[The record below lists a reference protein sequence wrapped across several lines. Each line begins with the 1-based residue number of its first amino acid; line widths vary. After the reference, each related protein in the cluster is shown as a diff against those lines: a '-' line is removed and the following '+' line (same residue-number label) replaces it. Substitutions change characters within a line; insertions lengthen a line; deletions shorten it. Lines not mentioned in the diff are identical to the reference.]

1 MIRRNR
7 YGRQI
12 RYSRYRPA
20 ETWEEL
26 GLIGDSLRFTDDD
39 IVTKQAIGY
48 TKELCNV
55 TCPMDIAVVY
65 SMLHEGEG
73 ADITSNQLVNAH
85 TRLASLYESGV
96 VADGFYVGDR
106 EKDCDGYAWINNI
119 QGYTA
124 FAPIDTSKAAEIIKT
139 LHEDNAS
146 EEMWSVLFGFNSYHD
161 DWNREEGEGVDSLYI
176 YSHWRVTD
184 ETNDIFTKFAKKYPD
199 FVTGTQWTSNNKY
212 NEVRHHLKGTD
223 YEGRIASSGY
233 CHHEHDKCQTH
244 NPDWQRGWVFHESLK
259 PLYKNEVVSSYG
271 SYDAH
276 ISASDTTLIPFSDHQ
291 RKLVQEVNDK
301 VVTRLISKSLTR
313 MEKRGV
319 VKQTSYGRGRTFQW
333 IAWEWL
339 QQIQNRILASNAK
352 QRKLGDKVNG
362 WEYTKGTVT
371 ESYGME
377 ICDHDW
383 KPVTPVHYYKVRIN
397 IPKQHHWYD
406 GRIDYNYEDM
416 PVIFYHENDAQAYCD
431 HLNNQD
437 LSWNGGTKMFKTI
450 DADFNEVYNM
460 PSFEVVQ
467 TGISISVD
475 GTAMI
480 EDYLEPIELYK
491 RLQQGGEDEYKSL
504 VQTLRSTPKRL
515 TITKV
520 MA

>member
-96 VADGFYVGDR
+96 VADGFAIVEQ
-106 EKDCDGYAWINNI
+106 EKDCDGYYSDKHGNSL
-119 QGYTA
+119 
-124 FAPIDTSKAAEIIKT
+124 APINQTKLAKIPKT
-139 LHEDNAS
+139 LHEDNAP
-146 EEMWSVLFGFNSYHD
+146 EEMWRALFGYRTHHTYNYYSNISKDEQHKYIDSY
-161 DWNREEGEGVDSLYI
+161 Y
-176 YSHWRVTD
+176 YVTD
-184 ETNDIFTKFAKKYPD
+184 SELELFDMFAKQYPQ
-199 FVTGTQWTSNNKY
+199 FVEGTQWRKNRMGNRLQIL
-212 NEVRHHLKGTD
+212 EGTP
-223 YEGRIASSGY
+223 YEGRLKGKGY
-233 CHHEHDKCQTH
+233 CYHVHNECQTH
-244 NPDWQRGWVFHESLK
+244 TPKWEREWVFQESLE
-259 PLYKNEVVSSYG
+259 PLYHNKVVSSYG
-271 SYDAH
+271 SYDTH
-276 ISASDTTLIPFSDHQ
+276 ISAGDTTLLRFSEHQ

-383 KPVTPVHYYKVRIN
+383 KPVTPIHYYKVRIS
-397 IPKQHHWYD
+397 IPKKHWHYT
-406 GRIDYNYEDM
+406 RVDYEYEEM

-460 PSFEVVQ
+460 LSFEVEQ
-467 TGISISVD
+467 NDIDISVD

-504 VQTLRSTPKRL
+504 KQSLRKVPSKL

-520 MA
+520 IAA

>member
-1 MIRRNR
+1 MITRNR

-12 RYSRYRPA
+12 RFSRYRPA
-20 ETWEEL
+20 KTWEEL

-73 ADITSNQLVNAH
+73 ADITSKQLVNAH

-96 VADGFYVGDR
+96 VADGFHVADK
-106 EKDCDGYAWINNI
+106 EKNCDGYSNKYNAN
-119 QGYTA
+119 YDA
-124 FAPIDTSKAAEIIKT
+124 YAPIDATKAAEIIKT

-146 EEMWSVLFGFNSYHD
+146 EEMWSVLFASLTSYTDNKND
-161 DWNREEGEGVDSLYI
+161 DNKHLFI
-176 YSHWRVTD
+176 YGHWRVTD
-184 ETNDIFTKFAKKYPD
+184 EASDIFTKFAKKYPD
-199 FVTGTQWTSNNKY
+199 FVTGTQWTSTKITAAIRKN
-212 NEVRHHLKGTD
+212 LIGTD
-223 YEGRIASSGY
+223 YENMISQNGY
-233 CHHEHDKCQTH
+233 CYHAYEGCQTH

-259 PLYKNEVVSSYG
+259 PLYKNQVVSSYG
-271 SYDAH
+271 SYDTH
-276 ISASDTTLIPFSDHQ
+276 ISAGDTTLLRFPEHQ

-319 VKQTSYGRGRTFQW
+319 VKQTSHGRGRTFQW

-339 QQIQNRILASNAK
+339 QDIQNRILASNAK

-383 KPVTPVHYYKVRIN
+383 KPVTPIHYYKVRIS
-397 IPKQHHWYD
+397 IPKRHWHYT
-406 GRIDYNYEDM
+406 RVDYEYEEM

-460 PSFEVVQ
+460 PSFEVEQ
-467 TGISISVD
+467 NDIDISVD

-491 RLQQGGEDEYKSL
+491 RLQQGGDDEYKSL

-520 MA
+520 MAQ